1 MATTLNRVNPR
12 MVSDSSQAA
21 GLQVRVRRTLT
32 SEDGRFQLDVTF
44 ALEKGITILF
54 GPSGAG
60 KTTLLDCIAGLADPD
75 QGRIV
80 VGGRVLLDSEQGI
93 SLGAIERKIG
103 YVFQDL
109 ALFPHL
115 SVAANVA
122 YGLGALKA
130 EDRKQRVAD
139 ALESLGISE
148 LRMRR
153 PAELSGGERQR
164 VALARALV
172 TQPSVLLLD
181 EPLAALDMPVRMK
194 IAEDLRRSI
203 QELPIPVLYVTH
215 SRDEVFMLGERMLML
230 ERGKIIAEG
239 TPHQVMSAP
248 RSETVA
254 QLAGFENVFDAEV
267 TSIHEERGTMTCKV
281 TAPGLGR
288 ARLPAVPTN
297 PKEGNGTTEVVPSC
311 GDEPVGHLAQIELE
325 TPLVR
330 AEVGWKLRVGISAGD
345 VLLATSA
352 PVGLSARNILPG
364 KLLSLWQRDMIVVA
378 RVDCGVE
385 MAVHLTLA
393 ARDSLQLTPGRQVW
407 LIVKT
412 HSCHLLAG

>member
-1 MATTLNRVNPR
+1 MASTLDRVN
-12 MVSDSSQAA
+12 SQATSPESTHGA
-21 GLQVRVRRTLT
+21 GLQVRVRRSLT
-32 SEDGRFQLDVTF
+32 SEDNGFQLDVAF
-44 ALEKGITILF
+44 VLENGITILF

-60 KTTLLDCIAGLADPD
+60 KTSLLDCIAGLTDPD
-75 QGRIV
+75 RGRIA
-80 VGGRVLLDSEQGI
+80 VGAKVLIDSDEGI
-93 SLGAIERKIG
+93 NLSPTERNIG

-115 SVAANVA
+115 TVEANVG
-122 YGLGALKA
+122 YGLHGLGA
-130 EDRKQRVAD
+130 EDRKQRIAG
-139 ALESLGISE
+139 ALESMSIAE
-148 LRMRR
+148 LRARR

-172 TQPSVLLLD
+172 TQPPVLLLD

-203 QELPIPVLYVTH
+203 QVLPIPVLYVTH

-254 QLAGFENVFDAEV
+254 QLAGFENVFDSEV
-267 TSIHEERGTMTCKV
+267 TSIHEERGTMTCKIGQGKV
-281 TAPGLGR
+281 
-288 ARLPAVPTN
+288 
-297 PKEGNGTTEVVPSC
+297 
-311 GDEPVGHLAQIELE
+311 ELE

-330 AEVGWKLRVGISAGD
+330 AEVGSKLRVGISAGD

-352 PVGLSARNILPG
+352 PVALSARNILRG

-385 MAVHLTLA
+385 MSVHLTLA
-393 ARDSLQLTPGRQVW
+393 ARDSLELAPGKQVW

>member
-1 MATTLNRVNPR
+1 M
-12 MVSDSSQAA
+12 
-21 GLQVRVRRTLT
+21 RVRRTLT

-148 LRMRR
+148 LRVRR

-330 AEVGWKLRVGISAGD
+330 AEVGSKLRVGISAGD

>member
-148 LRMRR
+148 LRVRR

-297 PKEGNGTTEVVPSC
+297 PKEGNGTTEVVPSR
-311 GDEPVGHLAQIELE
+311 GNEPVGHLAQIELE

-330 AEVGWKLRVGISAGD
+330 AEVGSKLRVGISAGD